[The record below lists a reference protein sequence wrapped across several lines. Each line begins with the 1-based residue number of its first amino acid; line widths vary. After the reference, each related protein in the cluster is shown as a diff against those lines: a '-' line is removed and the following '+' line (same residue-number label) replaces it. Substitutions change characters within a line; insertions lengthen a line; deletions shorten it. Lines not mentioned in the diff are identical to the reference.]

1 MVKHAFSLRDGI
13 DATYPKSHFTE
24 NNEII
29 QIYGVYRYKL
39 NHLRTDFGHQIKP
52 DPDKKPH
59 SKNYSSRRFPLW
71 LVIFEK
77 ITLCFC
83 LYSLSINLHCIINTF
98 SATEF
103 FFFLEDILELIQ
115 DNLFPI
121 SSAPL
126 SVPDCKRS

>member
-52 DPDKKPH
+52 GPDKKLLLTARITQVED
-59 SKNYSSRRFPLW
+59 SRSRW
-71 LVIFEK
+71 LFRK
-77 ITLCFC
+77 I
-83 LYSLSINLHCIINTF
+83 
-98 SATEF
+98 
-103 FFFLEDILELIQ
+103 
-115 DNLFPI
+115 
-121 SSAPL
+121 
-126 SVPDCKRS
+126 